1 MHIHFLVEESS
12 TEIALKFIVPKII
25 GNIHTF
31 EIHNFGNKNNLLKK
45 LPKRMKAYANFIPD
59 DCRIVILVDE
69 DRANCLEL
77 KKKLCDASSVVIA
90 KKGNIVLHRIVVEE
104 LESWFIGDVAAIRA
118 EYEKIPASLPQQ
130 AKFRDPDAIKG
141 GTWEELDKILKKY
154 GYETGLQKMNF
165 AQKVSPHMD
174 VENNQSRS
182 FQVFRDGLRKIIN

>member
-45 LPKRMKAYANFIPD
+45 LPERMKAYANFIPD
-59 DCRIVILVDE
+59 DWRIVILVDE

-77 KKKLCDASSVVIA
+77 KNKLCDASSVVTE

>member
-59 DCRIVILVDE
+59 DWRIVILVDE

-77 KKKLCDASSVVIA
+77 KNKLCDASSVVTL
-90 KKGNIVLHRIVVEE
+90 K
-104 LESWFIGDVAAIRA
+104 
-118 EYEKIPASLPQQ
+118 
-130 AKFRDPDAIKG
+130 
-141 GTWEELDKILKKY
+141 LKKF
-154 GYETGLQKMNF
+154 LKCVFLLVQM
-165 AQKVSPHMD
+165 AQVKPLFLTYS
-174 VENNQSRS
+174 
-182 FQVFRDGLRKIIN
+182 VF